1 MDLTKNILLGVYLP
15 KDTAIHQLDPRTKII
30 SACLLI
36 VLLLLSKSYETYFLF
51 MIFAAFIFLTA
62 KIPAGYVLRGLKPM
76 LPVLVLMWFFQLFL
90 YVSPAGDELFSWWI
104 FRATKAGM
112 HMGNLIS
119 LRVIFLFVVTTTLTL
134 TTTMVDLTDGMDSL
148 LKPLNKIGL
157 PSHEL
162 VMTMVIAL
170 RFVLILAEEL
180 DKIVKAQMA
189 RGIAFDQGN
198 FIQKTRKLFPVFLP
212 LFVSAFRRAE
222 ELIVAM
228 EARSYHGSKGRTK
241 MKTLKMNRTDFVALC
256 LVLLFSACLIFFILR
271 FPATLA

>member
-1 MDLTKNILLGVYLP
+1 MELTKNITLGVYMP
-15 KDTAIHQLDPRTKII
+15 GETAIHRLDPRTKLI

-36 VLLLLSKSYETYFLF
+36 VLLLIIKSYQAYALF
-51 MIFAAFIFLTA
+51 FIFIAAIILVSQ
-62 KIPAGYVLRGLKPM
+62 IPIGYALRGLKPM

-90 YVSPAGDELFSWWI
+90 YSSPDANILFSWWI
-104 FRATKAGM
+104 FTATDAGA

-119 LRVIFLFVVTTTLTL
+119 MRVLLLFVVTTTLTL

-148 LKPLNKIGL
+148 LKPLGRIGL

-162 VMTMVIAL
+162 VMTMIIAL

-189 RGIAFDQGN
+189 RGVAFDQGN
-198 FIQKTRKLFPVFLP
+198 FIQKTKKLFPVFLP
-212 LFVSAFRRAE
+212 LFINAFKRAE

-228 EARSYHGSKGRTK
+228 EARSYAGSRGRTK
-241 MKTLKMNRTDFVALC
+241 MKTLHMGRVDFYAACVI
-256 LVLLFSACLIFFILR
+256 LFFTAMTILFILQ
-271 FPATLA
+271 FPPMIR